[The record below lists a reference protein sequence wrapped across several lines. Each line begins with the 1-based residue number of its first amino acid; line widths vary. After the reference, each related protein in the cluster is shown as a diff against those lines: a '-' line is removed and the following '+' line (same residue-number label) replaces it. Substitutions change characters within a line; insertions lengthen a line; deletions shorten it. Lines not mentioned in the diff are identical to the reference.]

1 MIPSRMWDGAYV
13 LSQYIVTHEEQ
24 FIGKTVVELGAGV
37 GLPSLICGHL
47 AKQTVIT
54 DCNPMALKI
63 AQNNVQLNYPTEIED
78 KVLVHELDW
87 SKTPS
92 LVSFKETF
100 PNSFEVVLGADVLY
114 LTSSV
119 VPLLKTAKELLSRS
133 KVSKFIMAH
142 EKRRSLVI
150 GGEPETED
158 TVLEYAMKMAPQLG
172 FKVETV
178 DLSTFL
184 HMDSA
189 STDMCCF
196 VFSQLEES

>member
-63 AQNNVQLNYPTEIED
+63 AQNNVQLNCPTEIQD

-92 LVSFKETF
+92 LVSFKESF

-114 LTSSV
+114 LT
-119 VPLLKTAKELLSRS
+119 
-133 KVSKFIMAH
+133 I
-142 EKRRSLVI
+142 
-150 GGEPETED
+150 
-158 TVLEYAMKMAPQLG
+158 
-172 FKVETV
+172 
-178 DLSTFL
+178 
-184 HMDSA
+184 
-189 STDMCCF
+189 
-196 VFSQLEES
+196 